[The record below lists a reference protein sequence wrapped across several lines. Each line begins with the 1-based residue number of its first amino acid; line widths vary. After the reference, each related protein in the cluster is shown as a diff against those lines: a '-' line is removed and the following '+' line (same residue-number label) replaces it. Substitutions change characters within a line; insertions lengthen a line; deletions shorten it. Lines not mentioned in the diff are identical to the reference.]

1 MPTEPLYPAYLP
13 TRPDGFQSTIDIP
26 FFEAEEPG
34 VRAKAAQS
42 ASSPSSIFRDGGGA
56 RVENITPRVGAE
68 VRGIQ
73 LSQLS
78 KAGLDEVALLA
89 AERGV
94 LVFHPTMGYP
104 EGTGPEFHVV
114 YADEKAGNLRTLL
127 GPRTTYDLWHIDQ
140 TFTPN
145 TPSTTFFWVLETPA
159 SGGGD
164 TAFTSLTAAYAA
176 LSPAYRATL
185 RGLRLFHTSASVGEV
200 ARVGTERALRE
211 AVSTTHPL
219 VIRHPVTGE
228 PSLMDILTAV
238 QLLNSVYEV
247 HHHQRT
253 SLLDILDFQK
263 TPCQSNGPGTQA
275 QLDVPYVSGLH
286 QTLPLLKDRISIA
299 LKTRLGHGKTT
310 CLAERMLFEN
320 TLTELHSNLPK
331 RPIID
336 GPVEPHKLLIREQ
349 ISDLM
354 FRSRSSMSEIITLK
368 AIVSLSTTL
377 SSRLP
382 ILLKKFDLYDWSYV
396 EQGFGPE
403 WEKLVP
409 HAVVGCLL
417 FAPGDLYSDSQPYA
431 KIWAHDIL
439 VKEGAKYPILARDL
453 ALIPP
458 RIRNWSLK
466 ELAFLTDHVGPDLK
480 DNQGLTLVHAAI
492 LDRRPDIVHQLLE
505 PGGAKPWHRIFR
517 RRFSLFHF
525 AASVGCESCYA
536 ELRCHPEIRPA
547 EETRDRNGMLP
558 LHVAALRGQVNVVEA
573 ILKAHF
579 DGAEGN
585 EEYVN
590 RETSEAGHTALYLA
604 IARAEDDATARFLAM
619 YPGVDFLVDRQVRQT
634 ALHVAAS
641 RKRHGLLRFLLCRAP
656 EHQLNVQNEDGE
668 TALHIIARHG
678 DRETL
683 NAVLDLPSIE
693 LDVTANDGSTPLVD
707 AVTNGNMVAMEAL
720 IGCPGVDITALR
732 RPLEPFGFSAL
743 EHILQEANGNDGS
756 GGYVDILECLRV
768 RCPELEDDLYE
779 ASMAEMETDDGDM
792 EVE

>member
-1 MPTEPLYPAYLP
+1 
-13 TRPDGFQSTIDIP
+13 
-26 FFEAEEPG
+26 
-34 VRAKAAQS
+34 
-42 ASSPSSIFRDGGGA
+42 
-56 RVENITPRVGAE
+56 
-68 VRGIQ
+68 
-73 LSQLS
+73 
-78 KAGLDEVALLA
+78 
-89 AERGV
+89 
-94 LVFHPTMGYP
+94 
-104 EGTGPEFHVV
+104 
-114 YADEKAGNLRTLL
+114 
-127 GPRTTYDLWHIDQ
+127 
-140 TFTPN
+140 
-145 TPSTTFFWVLETPA
+145 
-159 SGGGD
+159 
-164 TAFTSLTAAYAA
+164 
-176 LSPAYRATL
+176 
-185 RGLRLFHTSASVGEV
+185 
-200 ARVGTERALRE
+200 
-211 AVSTTHPL
+211 
-219 VIRHPVTGE
+219 
-228 PSLMDILTAV
+228 
-238 QLLNSVYEV
+238 
-247 HHHQRT
+247 
-253 SLLDILDFQK
+253 
-263 TPCQSNGPGTQA
+263 
-275 QLDVPYVSGLH
+275 
-286 QTLPLLKDRISIA
+286 
-299 LKTRLGHGKTT
+299 
-310 CLAERMLFEN
+310 
-320 TLTELHSNLPK
+320 
-331 RPIID
+331 
-336 GPVEPHKLLIREQ
+336 
-349 ISDLM
+349 M
-354 FRSRSSMSEIITLK
+354 FRSRSSMSETITLK

-439 VKEGAKYPILARDL
+439 VKEGAKYPIVARDL

-458 RIRNWSLK
+458 KSSSWSLK

-480 DNQGLTLVHAAI
+480 DSQGLTLVHAAI

-579 DGAEGN
+579 DGAEEN

-641 RKRHGLLRFLLCRAP
+641 RKRHGLLRFLLSRAP

-707 AVTNGNMVAMEAL
+707 AVTNGNMEAMEAL

>member
-1 MPTEPLYPAYLP
+1 MPFVNPTTVPLACMKECVALTSAMANPGLHDSLTSIIVNKCKPSPLSEATWPSTRTHLFSSLTGGQRLIFTRVSMAVNPAPKIGSPVGPSAAPLP
-13 TRPDGFQSTIDIP
+13 FSLQTSQDVSNIQEESNKRKKPPRKLDSEKCQLCRQHKLKCLPQPRTWPQKCDRCLSKGLECSPGEVKKRTRRRAPG
-26 FFEAEEPG
+26 EEEPE
-34 VRAKAAQS
+34 S
-42 ASSPSSIFRDGGGA
+42 MMSIASDRRSHGQDHDGSS
-56 RVENITPRVGAE
+56 
-68 VRGIQ
+68 
-73 LSQLS
+73 
-78 KAGLDEVALLA
+78 
-89 AERGV
+89 
-94 LVFHPTMGYP
+94 
-104 EGTGPEFHVV
+104 
-114 YADEKAGNLRTLL
+114 
-127 GPRTTYDLWHIDQ
+127 
-140 TFTPN
+140 
-145 TPSTTFFWVLETPA
+145 
-159 SGGGD
+159 
-164 TAFTSLTAAYAA
+164 TSWNC
-176 LSPAYRATL
+176 
-185 RGLRLFHTSASVGEV
+185 ED
-200 ARVGTERALRE
+200 
-211 AVSTTHPL
+211 
-219 VIRHPVTGE
+219 
-228 PSLMDILTAV
+228 LMDILTAV